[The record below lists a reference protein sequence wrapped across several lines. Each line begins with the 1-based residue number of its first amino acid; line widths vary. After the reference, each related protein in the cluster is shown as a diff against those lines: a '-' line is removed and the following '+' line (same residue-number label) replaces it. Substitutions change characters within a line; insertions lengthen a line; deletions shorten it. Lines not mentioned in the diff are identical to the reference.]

1 MELIHP
7 YTKGDV
13 VEAVRE
19 ANRLGQRLLVVGG
32 RQHMDK
38 GNPCEVDAELWT
50 TQLDRLI
57 SYEPAEMIAVVEA
70 GMRVGDLNRTLAAGG
85 QEWPC
90 DASEEATVGG
100 VIASASSSARR
111 LKVGRIADAVLE
123 TEVVT
128 GDGRFVRSGARTVKD
143 TTGYA
148 LHRLLAGSMGTL
160 GVLVQV
166 ALKVRPLPETCCT
179 LHAPGPIGIGG
190 ELLRRVPSAA
200 GVVATPGEVE
210 VRLEGW
216 REEVEEQTTAAR
228 DVAPGLDA
236 VDGGPFP
243 SHRPWDEAPVVAEA
257 AVPPSALETLS
268 TSAEA
273 GERWG
278 ALLGVGLQ
286 WVGLEGPD
294 ELERLRTRVV
304 ALGGIAPVIRGP
316 GGLGDPPLPAAVIQR
331 RLKETFDPHGVLA
344 PGRGWGDL

>member
-19 ANRLGQRLLVVGG
+19 ANERSERLLVVGG

-50 TQLDRLI
+50 TQLDRLV

-70 GMRVGDLNRTLAAGG
+70 GMRVGDLNRALAEGG

-90 DASEEATVGG
+90 DAPDEATVGG

-111 LKVGRIADAVLE
+111 LKVGRIADSVLE

-148 LHRLLAGSMGTL
+148 LHRLVAGSLGTL
-160 GVLVQV
+160 GVIVQV
-166 ALKVRPLPETCCT
+166 ALKVRPLPEACRT
-179 LHAPGPIGIGG
+179 LHAPGPIGVGR

-200 GVVATPGEVE
+200 GVIATPGEVE

-216 REEVEEQTTAAR
+216 REEVDEQTDAACAI
-228 DVAPGLDA
+228 APGLDA

-243 SHRPWDEAPVVAEA
+243 SHRPWDDAPVVAEV
-257 AVPPSALETLS
+257 AVPPSALEALS
-268 TSAEA
+268 ASDEV
-273 GERWG
+273 GERLG
-278 ALLGVGLQ
+278 ALLGVGLL
-286 WVGLEGPD
+286 WVGLDGQD
-294 ELERLRTRVV
+294 ELEALRARV
-304 ALGGIAPVIRGP
+304 AELGGIAPVIRGP
-316 GGLGDPPLPAAVIQR
+316 GALGDTSLPAGAIQR
-331 RLKETFDPHGVLA
+331 RLKETFDPNGVLA
-344 PGRGWGDL
+344 PGRFWGGL